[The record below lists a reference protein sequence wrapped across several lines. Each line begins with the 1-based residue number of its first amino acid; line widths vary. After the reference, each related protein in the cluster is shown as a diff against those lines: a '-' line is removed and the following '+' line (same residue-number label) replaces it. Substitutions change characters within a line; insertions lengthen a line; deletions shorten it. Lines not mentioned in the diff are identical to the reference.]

1 MRQSAWSMEGEKAAI
16 GLRWMGVRGYFEAQL
31 LGFRHLPDR
40 LLAHGIAEEVAD
52 DWRDKKYPIGT
63 QQYVVTINNFDKEYG
78 ELFKQYPVPMG
89 MDWAPIMDAY
99 RAKQPRTDLEPVN

>member
-31 LGFRHLPDR
+31 QRFRHLPDR

-52 DWRDKKYPIGT
+52 DWRD
-63 QQYVVTINNFDKEYG
+63 Q
-78 ELFKQYPVPMG
+78 KQVS
-89 MDWAPIMDAY
+89 A
-99 RAKQPRTDLEPVN
+99 